1 MTDERRSI
9 RRMQSKNSRP
19 ELRSA
24 GLVQPRDLHFDTLA
38 ARDAHWL
45 GGDPVGTAVLNALSL
60 TFPDGEKLFMDAV
73 RHFRPRLSGPL
84 ADEVGAFLAQ
94 EAMHAREHH
103 ALNAHL
109 DAEKYPVAEILA
121 TIRRRIA
128 TTRAKGPYAM
138 LLATIALEH
147 FTAMMADMHMQ
158 HRGLFANADPQIT
171 RLWRWHAMEET
182 EHKAVAFD
190 VFCEVS
196 GRWSPLKRY
205 LLRTWSMAF
214 ITVTFTGNI
223 TRYAT
228 RLLQADGY
236 REPAA
241 RRAVRRFLWG
251 DPGIFRRGWRAYFAW
266 YRPGFHPW
274 DLDNRA
280 ALEDWRAEFDLPR
293 SATPG

>member
-1 MTDERRSI
+1 VTDERRSI

-190 VFCEVS
+190 VYMHATRDWPPF
-196 GRWSPLKRY
+196 RRY
-205 LLRTWSMAF
+205 MRRCIAMAIIGYMF
-214 ITVTFTGNI
+214 PRNI
-223 TRYAT
+223 TRYAAK
-228 RLLQADGY
+228 LLEADGY
-236 REPAA
+236 SPEAA
-241 RRAVRRFLWG
+241 LKAVQDYVWRK
-251 DPGIFRRGWRAYFAW
+251 PGLFSRGWMSFLAW
-266 YRPGFHPW
+266 FRPGFHPW
-274 DLDNRA
+274 DINTRDLMDA
-280 ALEDWRAEFDLPR
+280 WRADFAAQPV
-293 SATPG
+293 AA